1 MGIFL
6 IGLFPLISQ
15 AKVVIKKPQP
25 PIAMVK
31 STPYGGGG
39 SHSSKPSSS
48 KSNEKE
54 NPNSA
59 IYANG
64 HNVVISDAGRSPW
77 GSPWTKV
84 WVDEND
90 NGREDADETL
100 TDYLNDVFIYG
111 GSEDSNVMK
120 SYNITMTGGNIKGII
135 GGGYAANSSATVK
148 GNINIVV
155 SGGSISY
162 VDGGGDQY
170 DTNNSCTVTGNVDI
184 LLYNCKYDG
193 YYYINNNDRSN
204 VNGFFRVRDFST
216 HIRGC
221 EWGNVNAG
229 FFGYMIQTGPGQM
242 AINWRGSGYGVIPA
256 SVNMSLNSIH
266 IDYYTYVE
274 NKGHIHMNSCWGDI
288 VDKGNGWIGNALELP
303 HEPGS
308 EVKEKNANYHI
319 VSCRNCAKPVKAQ
332 HTFRVIESTA
342 SNSTGAK
349 HKKVCTVCSYTVEET
364 CIVRYSKQNDEQ
376 HIAKCIGCGH
386 TFYTDKHR
394 AEAGSFKNFSQES
407 HTAFCIYCNAT
418 YKTAHTWSKAE
429 NSVCTGCGAT
439 GHTHDYQNGTCS
451 ICKFAHV
458 DHTAGATCSICG
470 KGCEHK
476 NITFLN
482 NQDPSGHYYQCSNCE
497 QIFKKGDHQ
506 MAEDASEGYVCT
518 DRQCS
523 FACDHA
529 ETLKLTGNTT
539 VRSYST
545 PNGTNSY
552 DVEHNE
558 HSCTRCGKNI
568 DCKITDSEGNVYYM
582 TTLDA
587 AMQYA
592 IQHKMDNAT
601 ITLLKNI
608 DIRQRIFLNMKD
620 ITLTL
625 DVNDCD
631 IRYSG
636 ARASSIVVSTG
647 SLKIVNSAFE
657 ETGHYANLY
666 NATSAVTIDT
676 YPTASLYM
684 NGVHVSL
691 LTVGTLNITLGDVEI
706 EGLSMNGVTDPVKIN
721 DKVTVYSYIAL
732 GNYQISKLLPTGFII
747 AEYVDESTW
756 ERRYD
761 HTSTTNKTVGNMAGT
776 NLLRIMRC
784 DDHKVETSISWTES
798 GHSGTCVY
806 CAGQATNIAHS
817 MTQSGH
823 QKDDQH
829 HYKKCEFCNYEDG
842 EEAHIIDQKTGLC
855 TADLCKTEAAVELH
869 LEGEKG
875 HPNYFCSFA
884 SAWEN
889 CREAKLDT
897 IVLRKDVEVS
907 EPLPVRS
914 MTYTYENGDQKV
926 FTPYVLVMGEE
937 MTLTYTGQGNPLSF
951 AGSAEDAQDAL
962 SFLPGLKC
970 SSNWAEGAVHA
981 HPIRGAVFNEA
992 KTEVSI
998 CDEHQT
1004 NHSIK
1009 TYKVMTDADGNDLP
1023 FHEATCTLCN
1033 LVYDENHIYNG
1044 TERCQCCG
1052 VERVIVATGTIG
1064 EGDLLEEIGKYGS
1077 LNEAWT
1083 AAANYSAEHAT
1094 PVTIHILQNL
1104 DIEPEDYSGAA
1115 SLLLDKEGADIILD
1129 ATGTDG
1135 EEYEIN
1141 GHEKYV
1147 MTSEGYMQKRGWNLI
1162 GVENGTLT
1170 ILSGIYRATQTAVT
1184 LGYECAGKIQLKGG
1198 TYLQGTYATVNN
1210 VDGACA
1216 SYITRYG
1223 ELESA
1228 GLRSMIAPG
1237 YYMQLNRPNYK
1248 KNQPNMMEEEI
1259 VSHLTPVSVASGSG
1273 TVYKCNHENLGEVV
1287 PARETTCTVNGYPS
1301 YQLCQQCGAAIL
1313 QVEGET
1319 VVTTVEEITTP
1330 AYGHEYVEEGE
1341 GEEATSTC
1349 HRTLTHLDGT
1359 TYTCGMPEVAVT
1371 ASYKV
1376 VNRATGE
1383 TIETGLDCN
1392 DVAFRDFFSAW
1403 NVIGSHVSEA
1413 NALGGI
1419 DSYDDEIK
1427 IITTYTL
1434 QSDIDLSGIEDNH
1447 LTDMHIWH
1455 DYIIDLNGH
1464 DLNLG
1469 NFCLRSDNWS
1479 YYPGQ
1484 DTLIIRDSKKAG
1496 KTITGGINTNGVY
1509 TYDVDMPKYF
1519 GEKSLVLEGVT
1530 LKTNFLYDSK
1540 DLVLR
1545 DGAGISLT
1553 PGGQILL
1560 GAISM
1565 EEGTFLESEGLESIE
1580 FNNRV
1585 PASADL
1591 SKAMHNVQYYAMNDN
1606 NDLVEVPGSGT
1617 STFMYDRLTVYLP
1630 DGEVCS
1636 YWKAVVPE
1644 GLVVHTLDGRIED
1657 KESFHLGKCTICSF
1671 ANYGE
1676 HSYANHSCVSCK
1688 HKADVYAIADGVTTD
1703 YTTLEEAV
1711 QAVNGKEAT
1720 IILAKDKVAS
1730 FSVSDGSILTID
1742 LNGHELKSDGAS
1754 SIYLDGAS
1762 LTIIDSS
1769 NNFGKVINSNAGG
1782 SCIVVSNK
1790 STNRLTIMGG
1800 EFTAADG
1807 AVNINA
1813 EQVNAEGYPSVA
1825 IHGGSYSSIHTG
1837 SLESDATSLLA
1848 ENCYFR
1854 SSDNDQLINASQS
1867 YVNTYD
1873 NKGYNYIENVYA
1885 YSSDMKLKQEQDIQ
1899 IENHAS
1905 ATAEESNALIAEA
1918 IGNTGVNSFGQTN
1931 LGQVVDLN
1939 DILLIN
1945 DLQNAV
1951 SKASLSHLV
1960 SLNEDVQTY
1969 VEATLIATTIKS
1981 VQVIGSEDG
1990 EKVQALTNMVFDVKP
2005 YACIIVEGKVVSVP
2019 LGNDMVQGAVTF
2031 RLPVDA
2037 RYNITYLTV
2046 YHTDESG
2053 KITELGSY
2061 PVLSDAATNGY
2072 SDKYIEL
2079 EGNPFGTYEYSGITE
2094 YTLADATAFASEGSI
2109 SLERLSYVR
2118 NFTNTQWEALY
2129 IPMSIK
2135 PSTGY
2140 EIADIYTFGYM
2151 IDTNGDGVINEED
2164 EIVLITDRL
2173 DMTDATEPNAPYL
2186 IKADATGEITISS
2199 DDNILY
2205 GAESYSAVCS
2215 TTRTQYTF
2223 NGTYSEMDLS
2233 GALEGFTL
2241 QEDGVRRETGKVK
2254 PQRWFIDITSKVAG
2268 ANPEVA
2274 QAQSASIR
2282 VFTIG
2287 EDLDKE
2293 TALRILKGETVDI
2306 WQNGKCYTL
2315 DGRRAASKENGI
2327 KIINH
2332 KKVIEK

>member
-1 MGIFL
+1 MNNQTFNRTIQIFIL
-6 IGLFPLISQ
+6 CLLFPLLVFNHCW
-15 AKVVIKKPQP
+15 AKVAVVKPSP
-25 PIAMVK
+25 TVHMVK
-31 STPYGGGG
+31 SSRYGG
-39 SHSSKPSSS
+39 SSS
-48 KSNEKE
+48 NDSEPVKRE
-54 NPNSA
+54 NKHSA
-59 IYANG
+59 IYADG
-64 HNVVISDAGRSPW
+64 HKVVITGSGTYNYW
-77 GSPWTKV
+77 GEELSKIWI
-84 WVDEND
+84 DLDD
-90 NGREDADETL
+90 NGGINTEEETL
-100 TDYLNDVFIYG
+100 VEDLSNVYIYG
-111 GSEDSNVMK
+111 GSLDGNVMK
-120 SYNITMTGGNIKGII
+120 NVNITMKGGNVGAIF
-135 GGGYAANSSATVK
+135 GGGYSIDKDAKIT
-148 GNINIVV
+148 GNVNITV
-155 SGGSISY
+155 SGGSVGL
-162 VDGGGDQY
+162 VDGGGD
-170 DTNNSCTVTGNVDI
+170 DFDASHSCLVKGNVDI
-184 LLYNCKYDG
+184 LLYNCQYTG
-193 YYYINNNDRSN
+193 QYYINDNTCSHI
-204 VNGFFRVRDFST
+204 NGFIRVRDFST
-216 HIRGC
+216 HTHYNC
-221 EWGNVNAG
+221 KWGNTRAG
-229 FFGYMIQTGPGQM
+229 FFSYMIQTGPGQM
-242 AINWRGSGYGVIPA
+242 SISWRGSGYGEIP
-256 SVNMSLNSIH
+256 SGVNITLNAIN

-274 NKGHIHMNSCWGDI
+274 NKGHIQMTSCNDNI
-288 VDKGNGWIGNALELP
+288 VNKSSAWIGNALELP
-303 HEPGS
+303 HTPS
-308 EVKEKNANYHI
+308 MEVKGRDANIHS
-319 VSCRNCAKPVKAQ
+319 VACSKCGKPVSAK
-332 HTFRVIESTA
+332 HNFCVVEST
-342 SNSTGAK
+342 SSTLSGAK
-349 HKKVCTVCSYTVEET
+349 HKKICTVCSYSVEEACT
-364 CIVRYSKQNDEQ
+364 VRYTKVDGN
-376 HIAKCIGCGH
+376 HHVAKCIDCGH
-386 TFYTDKHR
+386 TFGTFDHIAKP
-394 AEAGSFKNFSQES
+394 GSYKDFSQES
-407 HTAFCIYCNAT
+407 HTATCDICDAT
-418 YKTAHTWSKAE
+418 FKTAHKWSKADE
-429 NSVCTGCGAT
+429 SQCTDCGSKN
-439 GHTHDYQNGTCS
+439 HTHDYQNGTCS
-451 ICKFAHV
+451 ICKFEHKN
-458 DHTAGATCSICG
+458 HTAGTSCSICG
-470 KGCEHK
+470 KGCEHRSK
-476 NITFLN
+476 EFQNT
-482 NQDPSGHYYQCSNCE
+482 QDPSGHYFKCLSCN
-497 QIFKKGDHQ
+497 QIFKDGEHQ
-506 MAEDASEGYVCT
+506 MTEDQTAGYVCK
-518 DRQCS
+518 DARCS
-523 FACDHA
+523 FSCSHA
-529 ETLKLTGNTT
+529 ETLSHTPSTST
-539 VRSYST
+539 RSYST
-545 PNGTNSY
+545 PNGTISY
-552 DVEHNE
+552 EVQHDEL
-558 HSCTRCGKNI
+558 SCTRCGSNI
-568 DCKITDSEGNVYYM
+568 ECQITDAESNVYYM

-587 AMQYA
+587 AFHYA

-601 ITLLKNI
+601 IKLLKDVTTNHI
-608 DIRQRIFLNMKD
+608 YADMDN
-620 ITLTL
+620 ITLNL
-625 DVNDCD
+625 DVNNCD
-631 IRYSG
+631 VRYASTSRYSSISVKRG
-636 ARASSIVVSTG
+636 RLNITNSVFAETGQYANFYNASSVSTVEVL
-647 SLKIVNSAFE
+647 SDASVN
-657 ETGHYANLY
+657 L
-666 NATSAVTIDT
+666 
-676 YPTASLYM
+676 
-684 NGVHVSL
+684 NGVHISVLSL
-691 LTVGTLNITLGDVEI
+691 GSTPYTLGDIEVETLI
-706 EGLSMNGVTDPVKIN
+706 LNSTNMPVQIS
-721 DKVTVYSYIAL
+721 DKVTVYKSISL
-732 GNYQISKLLPTGFII
+732 KGNSIVNLMPKGFIVT
-747 AEYVDESTW
+747 EYVDQETW
-756 ERRYD
+756 KRLYD
-761 HTSTTNKTVGNMAGT
+761 HTSKSTLGTGPMMGT
-776 NLLRIMRC
+776 NLLRIEPCC
-784 DDHKVETSISWTES
+784 DHNVKVAISHSET
-798 GHSGTCVY
+798 GHSGTCIY
-806 CAGQATNIAHS
+806 CENFATDIAHS

-823 QKDDQH
+823 KLDDQY
-829 HYKKCEFCNYEDG
+829 HYKRCEVCGYESDSERHRFD
-842 EEAHIIDQKTGLC
+842 EETGIC
-855 TADLCKTEAAVELH
+855 TDDLCKAQAVVELH
-869 LEGEKG
+869 LQDGDDKLFFSSFEG
-875 HPNYFCSFA
+875 
-884 SAWEN
+884 AWN
-889 CREAKLDT
+889 AARIGKADT
-897 IVLRKDVEVS
+897 ILLVDDVEVTA
-907 EPLPVRS
+907 PLTVRYEA
-914 MTYTYENGDQKV
+914 YTDDNDVEKYA
-926 FTPYVLVMGEE
+926 TPYIIVKGDGMNLN
-937 MTLTYTGQGNPLSF
+937 YTGEDTPLSF
-951 AGSAEDAQDAL
+951 DGTFDPENALYFCAGLTCSA
-962 SFLPGLKC
+962 
-970 SSNWAEGAVHA
+970 NWSTGTAHA
-981 HPIRGAVFNEA
+981 RPEIGSVFNAE
-992 KTEVSI
+992 KTEVSV
-998 CDEHQT
+998 CTEH
-1004 NHSIK
+1004 SSSYIL
-1009 TYKVMTDADGNDLP
+1009 MTDDNGNPLP
-1023 FHEATCTLCN
+1023 FHEGTCSLCK
-1033 LVYDENHIYNG
+1033 LVYDENHQYGG
-1044 TERCQCCG
+1044 TDHCLCCN
-1052 VERVIVATGTIG
+1052 VERVIVANSTIG
-1064 EGDLLEEIGKYGS
+1064 DGQLLFQYGS
-1077 LNEAWT
+1077 LNEAMEH
-1083 AAANYSAEHAT
+1083 AAQYSAINAT
-1094 PVTIHILQNL
+1094 PVTIHILQ
-1104 DIEPEDYSGAA
+1104 DIDVESDNYVSIQ
-1115 SLLLDKEGADIILD
+1115 LNTKGADIIID
-1129 ATGTDG
+1129 ATDPIDG
-1135 EEYEIN
+1135 HEYEIN
-1141 GHEKYV
+1141 GHKGILFSVY
-1147 MTSEGYMQKRGWNLI
+1147 EGK
-1162 GVENGTLT
+1162 LT
-1170 ILSGIYRATQTAVT
+1170 ILSGIYQSYATAIY
-1184 LGYECAGKIQLKGG
+1184 LGYDSNGQVQLKGG
-1198 TYLQGTYATVNN
+1198 TYREGSFATINN
-1210 VDGACA
+1210 ADGICA
-1216 SYITRYG
+1216 GYINYYG
-1223 ELESA
+1223 IQSA

-1237 YYMQLNRPNYK
+1237 YILTLNRANHEKNEPNLK
-1248 KNQPNMMEEEI
+1248 AEDCVTICSPTT
-1259 VSHLTPVSVASGSG
+1259 VVSGSG
-1273 TVYKCNHENLGEVV
+1273 TITKCNHEHLGEIV
-1287 PARETTCTVNGYPS
+1287 PTQALTCLVNGHPS
-1301 YQLCQQCGAAIL
+1301 YQPCESCGVVA
-1313 QVEGET
+1313 VKEGDET
-1319 VVTTVEEITTP
+1319 VYKTIEEITSL
-1330 AYGHEYVEEGE
+1330 AHGHQYENEYCTKE
-1341 GEEATSTC
+1341 
-1349 HRTLTHLDGT
+1349 LTNLDGS
-1359 TYTCGMPEVAVT
+1359 TYVCGEPERAIT
-1371 ASYKV
+1371 AHRYTIDRS
-1376 VNRATGE
+1376 TGE
-1383 TIETGLDCN
+1383 VKESGN
-1392 DVAFRDFFSAW
+1392 EVPFRDFISAW
-1403 NVIGSHVSEA
+1403 NDMVGHTKVYNE
-1413 NALGGI
+1413 
-1419 DSYDDEIK
+1419 DIK
-1427 IITTYTL
+1427 IVTTFTL
-1434 QSDIDLSGIEDNH
+1434 QTDVD
-1447 LTDMHIWH
+1447 LTDIESSENLYDMCIWH

-1469 NFCLRSDNWS
+1469 NFCLRSNNWS

-1496 KTITGGINTNGVY
+1496 KTITGGINTNSVY
-1509 TYDVDMPKYF
+1509 TYDEDMPKYF

-1769 NNFGKVINSNAGG
+1769 DSFGKVINSNAGG

-1807 AVNINA
+1807 AVTINA

-1905 ATAEESNALIAEA
+1905 ATAEESNALTAEA

-1951 SKASLSHLV
+1951 SKASLSYLV
-1960 SLNEDVQTY
+1960 SSDEDVQAY
-1969 VEATLIATTIKS
+1969 VEATLMAATIKS

-1990 EKVQALTNMVFDVKP
+1990 EKVQALTNMTFDVKP

-2109 SLERLSYVR
+2109 ALERLSYVR

-2173 DMTDATEPNAPYL
+2173 DMTDATEPNTPYL
-2186 IKADATGEITISS
+2186 IRTDEVGEITISS
-2199 DDNILY
+2199 EDNILY
-2205 GAESYSAVCS
+2205 GAESYSASCS